1 MCREFLIKFEGESVI
16 SHFYCSLSLCVCIN
30 PHRYQS
36 PFSQVRGFSGNV
48 YLEVFLWTRH
58 AVQTTNTH
66 LIWCMLFAQQV
77 RRTPIYTRLPYTWPT
92 SQVESV
98 QGRIC
103 LHVCVCV
110 FVVRVIVKTS
120 SHCGDLEIG
129 RGVWHSSVLECVST
143 ALVEKFHLF
152 TFSFPFHLLYLPPT
166 APPLCLSLNAN
177 SIFI

>member
-1 MCREFLIKFEGESVI
+1 M
-16 SHFYCSLSLCVCIN
+16 CIN

-152 TFSFPFHLLYLPPT
+152 TFSFPFHLLHLPPT

>member
-1 MCREFLIKFEGESVI
+1 MNPSCSANHKHTLNLMHALCAAREAHTYIHPL
-16 SHFYCSLSLCVCIN
+16 
-30 PHRYQS
+30 
-36 PFSQVRGFSGNV
+36 
-48 YLEVFLWTRH
+48 
-58 AVQTTNTH
+58 A
-66 LIWCMLFAQQV
+66 
-77 RRTPIYTRLPYTWPT
+77 
-92 SQVESV
+92 
-98 QGRIC
+98 
-103 LHVCVCV
+103 LHVTHISGGVCAGADLSACMCVCV